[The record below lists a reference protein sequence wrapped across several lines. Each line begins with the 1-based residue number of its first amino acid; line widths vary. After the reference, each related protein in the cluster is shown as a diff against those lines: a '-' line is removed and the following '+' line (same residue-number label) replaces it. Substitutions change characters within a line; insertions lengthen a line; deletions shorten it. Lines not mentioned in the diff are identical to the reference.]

1 MDTNKLIKTRGLV
14 IFQNRYKESSK
25 IINILTRDRGKIN
38 VFVSGAM
45 IPTRGLMLV
54 TEKFVESD
62 FTLRLN
68 KNSYYIEKA
77 KIIDSNLSLGQD
89 PKRVI
94 IGDLICEIVDLTMLE
109 NQIDTTV
116 YDLVIKTFEYLQDL
130 SLDPDLINL
139 AFMIKYISHIGFR
152 PRLELCSSC
161 ETRNFSNIYF
171 SKESGGIVCDNCLN
185 NFDDCVKLNK
195 STYEALIK
203 LLFSKYEDFYA
214 FDFDEKTMKDLH
226 RLIYGYLTYNIEID
240 GLKSQIRYDKFFGI

>member
-25 IINILTRDRGKIN
+25 IINIFTRDRGKIN
-38 VFVSGAM
+38 VFVSGALL
-45 IPTRGLMLV
+45 PTRGLMLV

-109 NQIDTTV
+109 NQVDTTV
-116 YDLVIKTFEYLQDL
+116 YDLIIKTFEYLQDL

-161 ETRNFSNIYF
+161 ETRDFSNIYF
-171 SKESGGIVCDNCLN
+171 SNESGGIVCDNCLN
-185 NFDDCVKLNK
+185 KFDDCVKLNK
-195 STYEALIK
+195 STYETLIK

-214 FDFDEKTMKDLH
+214 FDFDKKTMKDLH

-240 GLKSQIRYDKFFGI
+240 GLKSQIRYNKFFGI

>member
-1 MDTNKLIKTRGLV
+1 MDTNKLIKTRGIV

-45 IPTRGLMLV
+45 VPSKGLMLV

-62 FTLRLN
+62 FSLRLN
-68 KNSYYIEKA
+68 KNSYYIDKA

-109 NQIDTTV
+109 NQVDTKV
-116 YDLVIKTFEYLQDL
+116 YDLVIKTFDYLQDF

-171 SKESGGIVCDNCLN
+171 SNESGGIVCDNCLN
-185 NFDDCVKLNK
+185 NFADCVKLNK

-203 LLFSKYEDFYA
+203 ILFSKYEDFYA
-214 FDFDEKTMKDLH
+214 FDFDEKIMKDLH

-240 GLKSQIRYDKFFGI
+240 GLKSQIRYNKFFGI